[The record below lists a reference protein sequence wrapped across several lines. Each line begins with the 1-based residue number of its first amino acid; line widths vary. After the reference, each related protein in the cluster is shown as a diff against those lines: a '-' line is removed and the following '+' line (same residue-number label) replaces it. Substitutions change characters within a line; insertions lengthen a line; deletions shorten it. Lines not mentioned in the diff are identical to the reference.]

1 MFKYLKMCKKEIQGF
16 KNKQGMQVLHALF
29 TGEDPTWEAWL
40 NVDTSGFSGIA
51 NLGGNGIKLRRG
63 FATFP
68 SPKPTQDELCQQ
80 KEEEIDDYCSQ
91 VEEAK
96 EITKLQMGQIRL
108 QSKELSGF
116 SLKDLRQLEKQLS
129 SVKAKKDQLLMEQ
142 LELSRLQLYLGTKGI
157 AGE

>member
-1 MFKYLKMCKKEIQGF
+1 MQLKRNVVQPKRGPILMFKYLKMCKKEIQGF

-63 FATFP
+63 YAAFP

-80 KEEEIDDYCSQ
+80 KEEEMDDYCSQ
-91 VEEAK
+91 VR
-96 EITKLQMGQIRL
+96 QI
-108 QSKELSGF
+108 SC
-116 SLKDLRQLEKQLS
+116 SLYPYFICR
-129 SVKAKKDQLLMEQ
+129 ALL
-142 LELSRLQLYLGTKGI
+142 Y
-157 AGE
+157 AA